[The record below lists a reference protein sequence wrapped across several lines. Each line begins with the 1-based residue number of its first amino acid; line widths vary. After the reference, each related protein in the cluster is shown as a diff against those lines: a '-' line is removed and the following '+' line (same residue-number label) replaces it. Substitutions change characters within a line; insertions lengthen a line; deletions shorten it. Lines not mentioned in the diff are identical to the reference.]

1 MFLAL
6 KKNQNTLFFN
16 ALLQSLNFAFVCLII
31 FYLLNSSICPNS
43 FESVVALYGL
53 LLFKYKEECEILQL
67 IFFLL

>member
-1 MFLAL
+1 MFSAL
-6 KKNQNTLFFN
+6 KKKTNFFFN
-16 ALLQSLNFAFVCLII
+16 VLLQSLNFAFVCLIL

-43 FESVVALYGL
+43 LESVVALYGL